1 MARLGNVFNNKED
14 IRKEEQHPRRTIK
27 WIHYTKLKENPGQ
40 YCPERDKE
48 EIEALA
54 DLIEAAGEVIQ
65 NLSVSKLDTDEYRII
80 AGHKRCKACKL
91 LVEER
96 GLKQFSFLPCVVSN
110 LSSVQEEFQ
119 VVASNGYHQKK
130 AYELMHE
137 ILKTEKLLKE
147 HPEEFPESLQKGRM
161 IERLS
166 RKMGIARSTIQEY
179 KQISNNLTSEAMEKF
194 KNGEIEKSAAVTLS
208 KMPEESQKRVIGQG
222 ITQNVEIEKYRQE
235 NLEPNSVEIK
245 VSFRL
250 LDIGKYDKS
259 TVTRDALVK
268 FLKGKF
274 GYNSYT
280 VTQGEFTI
288 SCTSKTISISGKTV
302 SWERYVK
309 LLNLYCPRKEEE
321 DKPVENTIKECNEDS
336 MKKTPIPEVL
346 SKDTVNVSG
355 NELQSTEQAIPMDTI
370 IEEDDGGAE
379 APEEEMILPD
389 SEEQS
394 VEMIPEETV
403 HSTGINRQAW
413 IGNLST
419 KDMAQ
424 YLSRNL
430 SVSTLKSPDQLFNW
444 LSDIVDNDGRFLEEG
459 NQVR

>member
-1 MARLGNVFNNKED
+1 M
-14 IRKEEQHPRRTIK
+14 
-27 WIHYTKLKENPGQ
+27 
-40 YCPERDKE
+40 
-48 EIEALA
+48 
-54 DLIEAAGEVIQ
+54 
-65 NLSVSKLDTDEYRII
+65 
-80 AGHKRCKACKL
+80 
-91 LVEER
+91 
-96 GLKQFSFLPCVVSN
+96 
-110 LSSVQEEFQ
+110 
-119 VVASNGYHQKK
+119 
-130 AYELMHE
+130 
-137 ILKTEKLLKE
+137 
-147 HPEEFPESLQKGRM
+147 
-161 IERLS
+161 
-166 RKMGIARSTIQEY
+166 
-179 KQISNNLTSEAMEKF
+179 
-194 KNGEIEKSAAVTLS
+194 
-208 KMPEESQKRVIGQG
+208 
-222 ITQNVEIEKYRQE
+222 
-235 NLEPNSVEIK
+235 
-245 VSFRL
+245 SFRL
-250 LDIGKYDKS
+250 LDVGKYDKS

>member
-1 MARLGNVFNNKED
+1 MARLGNIFETKED
-14 IRKEEQHPRRTIK
+14 IKKEEQHPRRIIK
-27 WIHYTKLKENPGQ
+27 WIHYSKLKESPRQ

-54 DLIEAAGEVIQ
+54 DLIEASGEVIQ
-65 NLSVSKLDTDEYRII
+65 NLTVSKCDTDEFRVI

-96 GLKQFSFLPCVVSN
+96 GLKQFSFLPCIVYN
-110 LSSVQEEFQ
+110 LSSVQERFQ
-119 VVASNGYHQKK
+119 TVSSNGHHPKK
-130 AYELMHE
+130 PYELMYE
-137 ILKTEKLLKE
+137 IMEMEELLRD
-147 HPEEFPESLQKGRM
+147 HPEEFPPSLQRGRM

-166 RKMGIARSTIQEY
+166 RKLGIARSTVQEY
-179 KQISNNLTSEAMEKF
+179 KQIFNNLSPEAMKKF
-194 KNGEIEKSAAVTLS
+194 EIGEIEKSAAVTLA
-208 KMPEESQKRVIGQG
+208 KMPIESQKEVIQQG
-222 ITQNVEIEKYRQE
+222 ITQNVDIEKYRQE

-250 LDIGKYDKS
+250 LDIAKYDKS
-259 TVTRDALVK
+259 TVTRNALAK

-274 GYNSYT
+274 GHTSYS
-280 VTQGEFTI
+280 VTQGEFSI
-288 SCTSKTISISGKTV
+288 SCTSKTIAISGKTV

-309 LLNLYCPRKEEE
+309 LLNLYCPRKEEDE
-321 DKPVENTIKECNEDS
+321 LVENTLTECNEDS
-336 MKKTPIPEVL
+336 MKKTPIPEAL
-346 SKDTVNVSG
+346 LKDTVNVSS
-355 NELQSTEQAIPMDTI
+355 NRLQPTEQEIPMDTI

-403 HSTGINRQAW
+403 HSAGINRQAW
-413 IGNLST
+413 LGNLST
-419 KDMAQ
+419 EDMAQ

-430 SVSTLKSPDQLFNW
+430 SVSTLKSPEQLFNW

-459 NQVR
+459 KQVR

>member
-14 IRKEEQHPRRTIK
+14 IKKEEQHPRRMIK

-208 KMPEESQKRVIGQG
+208 KMPEESQKEVIGQG

-274 GYNSYT
+274 GYNSYA

-336 MKKTPIPEVL
+336 TD
-346 SKDTVNVSG
+346 SRS
-355 NELQSTEQAIPMDTI
+355 I
-370 IEEDDGGAE
+370 IKRYG
-379 APEEEMILPD
+379 
-389 SEEQS
+389 
-394 VEMIPEETV
+394 
-403 HSTGINRQAW
+403 
-413 IGNLST
+413 
-419 KDMAQ
+419 
-424 YLSRNL
+424 
-430 SVSTLKSPDQLFNW
+430 
-444 LSDIVDNDGRFLEEG
+444 
-459 NQVR
+459 

>member
-14 IRKEEQHPRRTIK
+14 IKKEEQHPRRMIK

-137 ILKTEKLLKE
+137 ILKT
-147 HPEEFPESLQKGRM
+147 
-161 IERLS
+161 
-166 RKMGIARSTIQEY
+166 
-179 KQISNNLTSEAMEKF
+179 
-194 KNGEIEKSAAVTLS
+194 
-208 KMPEESQKRVIGQG
+208 
-222 ITQNVEIEKYRQE
+222 QNVDIEKYRQE

-274 GYNSYT
+274 GYNSYA

>member
-14 IRKEEQHPRRTIK
+14 IKKEEQHPRRTIK

-119 VVASNGYHQKK
+119 V
-130 AYELMHE
+130 
-137 ILKTEKLLKE
+137 
-147 HPEEFPESLQKGRM
+147 GRM

-208 KMPEESQKRVIGQG
+208 KMPEESQKEVIGQG

-250 LDIGKYDKS
+250 LDIAEYDKS
-259 TVTRDALVK
+259 TVGRNAIVR

-280 VTQGEFTI
+280 VTQGEFSI
-288 SCTSKTISISGKTV
+288 SCTSKTITISGKTI

-309 LLNLYCPRKEEE
+309 LLNTYCPRKEEDE
-321 DKPVENTIKECNEDS
+321 EPENI
-336 MKKTPIPEVL
+336 M
-346 SKDTVNVSG
+346 
-355 NELQSTEQAIPMDTI
+355 
-370 IEEDDGGAE
+370 EEHDE
-379 APEEEMILPD
+379 ESEEEL
-389 SEEQS
+389 S
-394 VEMIPEETV
+394 VKETV
-403 HSTGINRQAW
+403 LGITRQMW
-413 IGNLST
+413 LGNLSME
-419 KDMAQ
+419 DMAQ
-424 YLSRNL
+424 YLNRNL
-430 SVSTLKSPDQLFNW
+430 SVSTLKSPDLLLNW
-444 LSDIVDNDGRFLEEG
+444 LSDIVDDDGKFLEEG
-459 NQVR
+459 KQVR

>member
-14 IRKEEQHPRRTIK
+14 IKKEEQHPRRTIK

-179 KQISNNLTSEAMEKF
+179 KQISNNLTSEA
-194 KNGEIEKSAAVTLS
+194 
-208 KMPEESQKRVIGQG
+208 
-222 ITQNVEIEKYRQE
+222 
-235 NLEPNSVEIK
+235 
-245 VSFRL
+245 
-250 LDIGKYDKS
+250 
-259 TVTRDALVK
+259 
-268 FLKGKF
+268 
-274 GYNSYT
+274 
-280 VTQGEFTI
+280 
-288 SCTSKTISISGKTV
+288 
-302 SWERYVK
+302 
-309 LLNLYCPRKEEE
+309 
-321 DKPVENTIKECNEDS
+321 
-336 MKKTPIPEVL
+336 
-346 SKDTVNVSG
+346 
-355 NELQSTEQAIPMDTI
+355 
-370 IEEDDGGAE
+370 
-379 APEEEMILPD
+379 LPL
-389 SEEQS
+389 
-394 VEMIPEETV
+394 I
-403 HSTGINRQAW
+403 HI
-413 IGNLST
+413 
-419 KDMAQ
+419 
-424 YLSRNL
+424 
-430 SVSTLKSPDQLFNW
+430 
-444 LSDIVDNDGRFLEEG
+444 
-459 NQVR
+459 

>member
-1 MARLGNVFNNKED
+1 M
-14 IRKEEQHPRRTIK
+14 
-27 WIHYTKLKENPGQ
+27 
-40 YCPERDKE
+40 
-48 EIEALA
+48 
-54 DLIEAAGEVIQ
+54 
-65 NLSVSKLDTDEYRII
+65 EY
-80 AGHKRCKACKL
+80 
-91 LVEER
+91 
-96 GLKQFSFLPCVVSN
+96 
-110 LSSVQEEFQ
+110 
-119 VVASNGYHQKK
+119 
-130 AYELMHE
+130 
-137 ILKTEKLLKE
+137 LLKM
-147 HPEEFPESLQKGRM
+147 HLRNFCFLLKSVYL
-161 IERLS
+161 
-166 RKMGIARSTIQEY
+166 IA
-179 KQISNNLTSEAMEKF
+179 
-194 KNGEIEKSAAVTLS
+194 
-208 KMPEESQKRVIGQG
+208 
-222 ITQNVEIEKYRQE
+222 
-235 NLEPNSVEIK
+235 
-245 VSFRL
+245 
-250 LDIGKYDKS
+250 
-259 TVTRDALVK
+259 TRD
-268 FLKGKF
+268 
-274 GYNSYT
+274 Y
-280 VTQGEFTI
+280 
-288 SCTSKTISISGKTV
+288 
-302 SWERYVK
+302 
-309 LLNLYCPRKEEE
+309 LNLLLQLNIHSL
-321 DKPVENTIKECNEDS
+321 PVENTIKECNEDS

>member
-14 IRKEEQHPRRTIK
+14 IKKEEQHPRRTIK

-208 KMPEESQKRVIGQG
+208 KMPEESQKEVIGQG
-222 ITQNVEIEKYRQE
+222 ITQNVDIEKYRQE

-250 LDIGKYDKS
+250 LDIAEYDKS
-259 TVTRDALVK
+259 TVGRNAIVR

-280 VTQGEFTI
+280 VTQGEFSI
-288 SCTSKTISISGKTV
+288 SCTSKTITISGKTI

-309 LLNLYCPRKEEE
+309 LLNTYCPRKEEDE
-321 DKPVENTIKECNEDS
+321 EPENIMEEHDEEKME
-336 MKKTPIPEVL
+336 KTPIPEVL
-346 SKDTVNVSG
+346 SEDIPLVPDSKQETM
-355 NELQSTEQAIPMDTI
+355 EQAYIPMDTI
-370 IEEDDGGAE
+370 VEEDDGGEE
-379 APEEEMILPD
+379 APEEEMYIPVL
-389 SEEQS
+389 EEQS
-394 VEMIPEETV
+394 EEELSVKETV
-403 HSTGINRQAW
+403 LGITRQMW
-413 IGNLST
+413 LGNLSME
-419 KDMAQ
+419 DMAQ
-424 YLSRNL
+424 YLNRNL
-430 SVSTLKSPDQLFNW
+430 SVSTLKSPDLLLNW
-444 LSDIVDNDGRFLEEG
+444 LSDIVDDDGKFLEEG
-459 NQVR
+459 KQVR

>member
-208 KMPEESQKRVIGQG
+208 KMPEESQKEVIGQG
-222 ITQNVEIEKYRQE
+222 ITQNVDIEKYRQE
-235 NLEPNSVEIK
+235 NLEPNSVEVK

-250 LDIGKYDKS
+250 LDVGKYDKS
-259 TVTRDALVK
+259 TVTRDTNDGDMPSLQNKRAAYREIIKKQIDYDVLRQSPYDMNIIDNIVEVIVNIYASQK
-268 FLKGKF
+268 ECI
-274 GYNSYT
+274 N
-280 VTQGEFTI
+280 
-288 SCTSKTISISGKTV
+288 ISG
-302 SWERYVK
+302 
-309 LLNLYCPRKEEE
+309 
-321 DKPVENTIKECNEDS
+321 D
-336 MKKTPIPEVL
+336 
-346 SKDTVNVSG
+346 
-355 NELQSTEQAIPMDTI
+355 
-370 IEEDDGGAE
+370 
-379 APEEEMILPD
+379 
-389 SEEQS
+389 
-394 VEMIPEETV
+394 MIPLNEV
-403 HSTGINRQAW
+403 INRLKRINLTHIQYVMEC
-413 IGNLST
+413 IGKSIKSIRRPNN
-419 KDMAQ
+419 
-424 YLSRNL
+424 YLLTALYNAPVTTDL
-430 SVSTLKSPDQLFNW
+430 YYAMQVKHDLHNY
-444 LSDIVDNDGRFLEEG
+444 SDG
-459 NQVR
+459 

>member
-1 MARLGNVFNNKED
+1 M
-14 IRKEEQHPRRTIK
+14 
-27 WIHYTKLKENPGQ
+27 
-40 YCPERDKE
+40 
-48 EIEALA
+48 
-54 DLIEAAGEVIQ
+54 
-65 NLSVSKLDTDEYRII
+65 
-80 AGHKRCKACKL
+80 
-91 LVEER
+91 
-96 GLKQFSFLPCVVSN
+96 
-110 LSSVQEEFQ
+110 
-119 VVASNGYHQKK
+119 
-130 AYELMHE
+130 
-137 ILKTEKLLKE
+137 
-147 HPEEFPESLQKGRM
+147 
-161 IERLS
+161 
-166 RKMGIARSTIQEY
+166 
-179 KQISNNLTSEAMEKF
+179 
-194 KNGEIEKSAAVTLS
+194 KN
-208 KMPEESQKRVIGQG
+208 
-222 ITQNVEIEKYRQE
+222 
-235 NLEPNSVEIK
+235 
-245 VSFRL
+245 
-250 LDIGKYDKS
+250 
-259 TVTRDALVK
+259 
-268 FLKGKF
+268 
-274 GYNSYT
+274 
-280 VTQGEFTI
+280 
-288 SCTSKTISISGKTV
+288 
-302 SWERYVK
+302 
-309 LLNLYCPRKEEE
+309 
-321 DKPVENTIKECNEDS
+321 S

>member
-14 IRKEEQHPRRTIK
+14 IKKEEQHPRRMIK

-119 VVASNGYHQKK
+119 VVASNGYHTKK

-137 ILKTEKLLKE
+137 ILTTEKLLKE

-161 IERLS
+161 VERLS

-179 KQISNNLTSEAMEKF
+179 KQISNNLSPEAMEKF
-194 KNGEIEKSAAVTLS
+194 KDGEIEKAVI
-208 KMPEESQKRVIGQG
+208 QQG
-222 ITQNVEIEKYRQE
+222 LTQNVDIEKYRQE
-235 NLEPNSVEIK
+235 NLEPNSVEVK

-250 LDIGKYDKS
+250 LDVGKYDKS